1 MIAKN
6 LGVSAGNDFALLD
19 RIGGECAG
27 AVTFLRRGQEPLEQ
41 KEEYRTLSAG
51 ELAEILRA
59 LPRRPLMA
67 GDEGVRLSL
76 AGAQEKL
83 AIHRSPQGISIPLG
97 GAPSTHILKP
107 AIERF
112 EGLVHNEAFCM
123 RLARVIGL
131 TVAPVEVGNI
141 EGIDYLLVERYDR
154 HWKSD
159 GEPMGQKL
167 KRIHQEDFCQALGIV
182 PERKYQNE
190 GGPSLKESFALLR
203 ECSSSPVLDLNALLD
218 AVIFN
223 ALIGNHDAHGKNFSL
238 IYSGGKT
245 RMAPLYDL
253 LCTTFYPELSTKM
266 AMKVGGEYDSRK
278 LTGANWERMAEESG
292 LNKLMVKRRVLE
304 MAEQIALHVVVRDQ
318 LMPVLQGSLDNGR
331 ALQRQLG
338 IHSATGRNA
347 DLVEG
352 IEQPPDPDALTVFA
366 PREIGEVGDIA
377 RQCIGQDRR
386 TTRIISLGCR
396 FQQVPVLEI
405 DGDDQRQPLAA
416 GPVEAS
422 ARWQG

>member
-41 KEEYRTLSAG
+41 KEEYRSLSAG

-67 GDEGVRLSL
+67 GDEGVRISL

-83 AIHRSPQGISIPLG
+83 AIHRSPQGISIPIG

-131 TVAPVEVGNI
+131 TVAPVEVGKI
-141 EGIDYLLVERYDR
+141 EGIDYLIVERYDR

-292 LNKLMVKRRVLE
+292 LNKPMVKRRALE
-304 MAEQIALHVVVRDQ
+304 MAEQIRQKLPDTALDHPTAEGVSKIIQ
-318 LMPVLQGSLDNGR
+318 KSCE
-331 ALQRQLG
+331 
-338 IHSATGRNA
+338 SA
-347 DLVEG
+347 
-352 IEQPPDPDALTVFA
+352 
-366 PREIGEVGDIA
+366 
-377 RQCIGQDRR
+377 
-386 TTRIISLGCR
+386 SKR
-396 FQQVPVLEI
+396 FRL
-405 DGDDQRQPLAA
+405 
-416 GPVEAS
+416 
-422 ARWQG
+422 

>member
-1 MIAKN
+1 MKRILDVYLLGETVGTLEQDEHGSMRFTYSPEWLVQTGAIPLSHSLPLREEGFGRNESRGFFAGILPEQRQREVIAKN

-159 GEPMGQKL
+159 GESMGQKL

-304 MAEQIALHVVVRDQ
+304 MAEQI
-318 LMPVLQGSLDNGR
+318 
-331 ALQRQLG
+331 RQKL
-338 IHSATGRNA
+338 
-347 DLVEG
+347 
-352 IEQPPDPDALTVFA
+352 PDAT
-366 PREIGEVGDIA
+366 IA
-377 RQCIGQDRR
+377 HPTAEGVSK
-386 TTRIISLGCR
+386 IIQKSCESASKR
-396 FQQVPVLEI
+396 FRL
-405 DGDDQRQPLAA
+405 
-416 GPVEAS
+416 
-422 ARWQG
+422 

>member
-1 MIAKN
+1 MKRILDVYLLGETVGTLEQDEHGSMRFTYSPEWLVQTGAIPLSHSLPLREEGFGRNESRGFFAGILPEQHQREVIAKN

-154 HWKSD
+154 HWNSD
-159 GEPMGQKL
+159 GESMGQKL

-304 MAEQIALHVVVRDQ
+304 MAEQI
-318 LMPVLQGSLDNGR
+318 
-331 ALQRQLG
+331 RQKL
-338 IHSATGRNA
+338 
-347 DLVEG
+347 
-352 IEQPPDPDALTVFA
+352 PDAT
-366 PREIGEVGDIA
+366 IA
-377 RQCIGQDRR
+377 HPTAEGVSK
-386 TTRIISLGCR
+386 IIQKSCESASKR
-396 FQQVPVLEI
+396 FRL
-405 DGDDQRQPLAA
+405 
-416 GPVEAS
+416 
-422 ARWQG
+422 

>member
-1 MIAKN
+1 MKRILDVYLLGETVGTLEQDEHGSMRFTYAPEWLVQTGAIPLSHSLPLREEGFGRNESRGFFAGILPEQRQREVIAKN

-131 TVAPVEVGNI
+131 TVAPVEVGHI

-304 MAEQIALHVVVRDQ
+304 MAEQI
-318 LMPVLQGSLDNGR
+318 
-331 ALQRQLG
+331 RQKL
-338 IHSATGRNA
+338 
-347 DLVEG
+347 
-352 IEQPPDPDALTVFA
+352 PDAT
-366 PREIGEVGDIA
+366 IA
-377 RQCIGQDRR
+377 HPTAEGVSK
-386 TTRIISLGCR
+386 IIQKSCESASKR
-396 FQQVPVLEI
+396 FRL
-405 DGDDQRQPLAA
+405 
-416 GPVEAS
+416 
-422 ARWQG
+422 

>member
-1 MIAKN
+1 MKRILDVYLLGETVGTLEQDEHGSIRFTYAPKWLVQTGAIPLSHSLPLREEGFGRNESRGFFAGILPEQRQREVIAKN

-131 TVAPVEVGNI
+131 TVAPVEVGHT

-304 MAEQIALHVVVRDQ
+304 MAEQI
-318 LMPVLQGSLDNGR
+318 
-331 ALQRQLG
+331 RQKL
-338 IHSATGRNA
+338 
-347 DLVEG
+347 
-352 IEQPPDPDALTVFA
+352 PDAT
-366 PREIGEVGDIA
+366 IA
-377 RQCIGQDRR
+377 HPTAEGVSK
-386 TTRIISLGCR
+386 IIKKSCESASKR
-396 FQQVPVLEI
+396 FRL
-405 DGDDQRQPLAA
+405 
-416 GPVEAS
+416 
-422 ARWQG
+422 

>member
-1 MIAKN
+1 MKRILDVYLLGETVGTLEQDEHGSMRFTYAPEWLVQTGAIPLSHSLPLREEGFGRNESRGFFAGILPEQRQREVIAKN

-154 HWKSD
+154 HWNSD
-159 GEPMGQKL
+159 GESMGQKL

-304 MAEQIALHVVVRDQ
+304 MAEQI
-318 LMPVLQGSLDNGR
+318 
-331 ALQRQLG
+331 RQKL
-338 IHSATGRNA
+338 
-347 DLVEG
+347 
-352 IEQPPDPDALTVFA
+352 PDAT
-366 PREIGEVGDIA
+366 IA
-377 RQCIGQDRR
+377 HPTAEGVSK
-386 TTRIISLGCR
+386 IIQKSCESASKR
-396 FQQVPVLEI
+396 FRL
-405 DGDDQRQPLAA
+405 
-416 GPVEAS
+416 
-422 ARWQG
+422 

>member
-1 MIAKN
+1 MKRILDVYLLGETAGTLEQDEHGSMRFTYSPEWLVQTGAIPLSHSLPLREEGFGRNESRGFFAGILPEQRQREVIAKN

-83 AIHRSPQGISIPLG
+83 AIHRSPQGISTPLG

-131 TVAPVEVGNI
+131 TVAPVEVGKI

-167 KRIHQEDFCQALGIV
+167 TRIHQEDFCQALGIV

-304 MAEQIALHVVVRDQ
+304 MAEQI
-318 LMPVLQGSLDNGR
+318 
-331 ALQRQLG
+331 RQKL
-338 IHSATGRNA
+338 
-347 DLVEG
+347 
-352 IEQPPDPDALTVFA
+352 PDAT
-366 PREIGEVGDIA
+366 IA
-377 RQCIGQDRR
+377 HPTAEGVSK
-386 TTRIISLGCR
+386 IIQKSCESASKR
-396 FQQVPVLEI
+396 FRL
-405 DGDDQRQPLAA
+405 
-416 GPVEAS
+416 
-422 ARWQG
+422 

>member
-1 MIAKN
+1 VKRILDVYLLGETAGTLEQDEHGSMRFTYSPEWLVQTGAIPLSHSLPLREEGFGRNESRGFFAGILPEQRQREVIAKN

-83 AIHRSPQGISIPLG
+83 AIHRSPQGISTPLG

-131 TVAPVEVGNI
+131 TVAPVEVGKI

-167 KRIHQEDFCQALGIV
+167 TRIHQEDFCQALGIV

-304 MAEQIALHVVVRDQ
+304 MAEQI
-318 LMPVLQGSLDNGR
+318 
-331 ALQRQLG
+331 RQKL
-338 IHSATGRNA
+338 
-347 DLVEG
+347 
-352 IEQPPDPDALTVFA
+352 PDAT
-366 PREIGEVGDIA
+366 IA
-377 RQCIGQDRR
+377 HPTAEGVSK
-386 TTRIISLGCR
+386 IIQKSCESASKR
-396 FQQVPVLEI
+396 FRL
-405 DGDDQRQPLAA
+405 
-416 GPVEAS
+416 
-422 ARWQG
+422 

>member
-1 MIAKN
+1 MKRILDVYLLGETVGTLEQDEHGSMRFTYAPEWLVQTGAIPLSHSLPLREEGFGRNESRGFFAGILPEQRQREVIAKN

-167 KRIHQEDFCQALGIV
+167 TRIHQEDFCQALGIV

-304 MAEQIALHVVVRDQ
+304 MAEQI
-318 LMPVLQGSLDNGR
+318 
-331 ALQRQLG
+331 RQKL
-338 IHSATGRNA
+338 
-347 DLVEG
+347 
-352 IEQPPDPDALTVFA
+352 PDAT
-366 PREIGEVGDIA
+366 IA
-377 RQCIGQDRR
+377 HPTAEGVSK
-386 TTRIISLGCR
+386 IIQKSC
-396 FQQVPVLEI
+396 ES
-405 DGDDQRQPLAA
+405 
-416 GPVEAS
+416 AS
-422 ARWQG
+422 KQFRL

>member
-1 MIAKN
+1 MKRILDVYLLGETVGTLEQDEHGSMRFTYSPEWLVQTGAIPLSHSLPLREEGFGRNESRGFFAGILPEQRQREVIAKN

-131 TVAPVEVGNI
+131 TVAPVEVGKI

-203 ECSSSPVLDLNALLD
+203 ECSSLPVLDLNALLD

-223 ALIGNHDAHGKNFSL
+223 AIIGNHDAHGKNFSL

-304 MAEQIALHVVVRDQ
+304 MAEQI
-318 LMPVLQGSLDNGR
+318 
-331 ALQRQLG
+331 RQKL
-338 IHSATGRNA
+338 
-347 DLVEG
+347 
-352 IEQPPDPDALTVFA
+352 PDAT
-366 PREIGEVGDIA
+366 IA
-377 RQCIGQDRR
+377 HPTAEGVSK
-386 TTRIISLGCR
+386 IIQKSCESASKR
-396 FQQVPVLEI
+396 FRL
-405 DGDDQRQPLAA
+405 
-416 GPVEAS
+416 
-422 ARWQG
+422 

>member
-1 MIAKN
+1 MKRTLDVYLLGETVGTLEQDEHGSMRFTYAPEWLVQTGAIPLSHSLPLREEGFGRNESRGFFAGILPEQRQREVIAKN

-27 AVTFLRRGQEPLEQ
+27 AVTFLRRGQERLEQ

-67 GDEGVRLSL
+67 GDEDVRLSL

-131 TVAPVEVGNI
+131 TVAPVEVGKI

-167 KRIHQEDFCQALGIV
+167 TRIHQEDFCQALGIV

-304 MAEQIALHVVVRDQ
+304 MAEQI
-318 LMPVLQGSLDNGR
+318 
-331 ALQRQLG
+331 RQKL
-338 IHSATGRNA
+338 
-347 DLVEG
+347 
-352 IEQPPDPDALTVFA
+352 PDAALDHPTAEGVSK
-366 PREIGEVGDIA
+366 
-377 RQCIGQDRR
+377 
-386 TTRIISLGCR
+386 IIQKSCESASKR
-396 FQQVPVLEI
+396 FRL
-405 DGDDQRQPLAA
+405 
-416 GPVEAS
+416 
-422 ARWQG
+422 

>member
-1 MIAKN
+1 MKRILDVYLLGETVGTLEQDEHGSMRFTYAPEWLVQTGAIPLSHSLPLREEGFGRNESRGFFAGILPEQRQREVIAKN

-27 AVTFLRRGQEPLEQ
+27 AVTFLRMGQEPLEQ

-304 MAEQIALHVVVRDQ
+304 MAEQI
-318 LMPVLQGSLDNGR
+318 
-331 ALQRQLG
+331 RQKL
-338 IHSATGRNA
+338 
-347 DLVEG
+347 
-352 IEQPPDPDALTVFA
+352 PDAT
-366 PREIGEVGDIA
+366 IA
-377 RQCIGQDRR
+377 HPTAEGVSK
-386 TTRIISLGCR
+386 IIQKSCESASKR
-396 FQQVPVLEI
+396 FRL
-405 DGDDQRQPLAA
+405 
-416 GPVEAS
+416 
-422 ARWQG
+422 